1 MLKVKEWLKSKSE
14 KQFDYLSDKLCYRR
28 LKDGILF
35 RAGDVFTKPSGLD
48 IVISAVF
55 NDSINVRAMF
65 VRDRVGI
72 IKSFDKIPIN
82 SLPLEECTSDLNT
95 RYAKS

>member
-1 MLKVKEWLKSKSE
+1 MLKVKEWLESRSE

-48 IVISAVF
+48 IVITAVF
-55 NDSINVRAMF
+55 TDSINVGAVF
-65 VRDRVGI
+65 VRDGI
-72 IKSFDKIPIN
+72 GVIKSFDKIPIN
-82 SLPLEECTSDLNT
+82 SLPLEDCTSDLNT
-95 RYAKS
+95 KYAKN